1 VGAALLGSC
10 KPGVVPQNRP
20 KPAARDEIAAM
31 LAGRAAKLA
40 AGDADGYLAAM
51 DPAAR
56 ELEQPIAA
64 GASSVP
70 LTGFQFVIRDTIPN
84 QATIPPVRV
93 DLEYEYKGLPADNVF
108 GIQLVYAFGKSRGVR
123 GEVAAPRAEQLHTL
137 EAAIPPR
144 SEEWKITSASLAS
157 GEVLPVWATG
167 AVGAARSAHFLALFR
182 PGANSPDATLALA
195 ERAREALAP
204 KLTFPLEPAFLTI
217 FARNEAEYTAISS
230 RGAPASA
237 IAQAE
242 TTFSL
247 THSKI
252 SVRNRL
258 ILVNL
263 EEMSSEPAAV
273 ETFQHELAH
282 LALAPDT
289 RPFTPSWVTEGS
301 AMYLAGT
308 RPVDAWRSG
317 VHKGSFDL
325 VTLDSLTTSAALGAH
340 DPTGKAASVEYAYS
354 AAAAGYLIETFGQ
367 EKFWSFYR
375 FYAGIPPAYVYDKI
389 PGGSESEVALTALAR
404 EVTQKAL
411 TASFAL
417 DSAALDL
424 RVREWIE
431 RQAG

>member
-1 VGAALLGSC
+1 
-10 KPGVVPQNRP
+10 
-20 KPAARDEIAAM
+20 M

-40 AGDADGYLAAM
+40 AADADGYLAVM

-56 ELEQPIAA
+56 GLEQPVAA

-70 LTGFQFVIRDTIPN
+70 LTGLQFVIRDTIPN
-84 QATIPPVRV
+84 QATVPPLRV

-108 GIQLVYAFGKSRGVR
+108 GIQLIYAFRKLGGP
-123 GEVAAPRAEQLHTL
+123 GGL
-137 EAAIPPR
+137 
-144 SEEWKITSASLAS
+144 WKITSASLAP

-167 AVGAARSAHFLALFR
+167 AVGTARSAHFLALFR
-182 PGANSPDATLALA
+182 PGVSNPGGTLALA

-217 FARNEAEYTAISS
+217 LAGNKAEYIAESS

-247 THSKI
+247 TRSKI

-317 VHKGSFDL
+317 VRKRSFDL

-354 AAAAGYLIETFGQ
+354 AAAADYLIETFGQ

-375 FYAGIPPAYVYDKI
+375 FYAGVAPAYVYDKV
-389 PGGSESEVALTALAR
+389 PGGNDSEVALTALAH

-411 TASFAL
+411 ASSFAL

-424 RVREWIE
+424 RVRDWIK